1 MIRILLVFIVFWAL
15 ITFAITSW
23 RSLSNQEKWSTVKLL
38 TYGFITATITSLIL
52 ATIVILF

>member
-1 MIRILLVFIVFWAL
+1 MIRALLVFIIFWAL
-15 ITFAITSW
+15 VTFAITSW
-23 RSLSNQEKWSTVKLL
+23 RSLSNKERWSTVKLF